1 LKEGNVESSNLW
13 EFVSPNLGL
22 ILAILGLAIVLV
34 KFFCLHKTNS
44 IPGALLS
51 KTEIEEAE
59 AAGQRAKEDV
69 RMRFGK
75 HFGGKNT

>member
-1 LKEGNVESSNLW
+1 MESSNLW

-22 ILAILGLAIVLV
+22 ILAILGLAVVLV
-34 KFFCLHKTNS
+34 KVFCPHKTDS
-44 IPGALLS
+44 IPGAHLS

-59 AAGQRAKEDV
+59 TAGQRAKEGV
-69 RMRFGK
+69 RTRFGK